1 MFLNQFHAMKMKNE
15 VIESVVNSKPSTW
28 WPESWSWHTFDEDER
43 GDEGYGSLF
52 LALSEGGRWLYRK
65 SYGNPNP
72 YGGIYRVSSG
82 LKWLKPT
89 KGLDL
94 LI

>member
-52 LALSEGGRWLYRK
+52 LSISLKVEDDSIEKVMEILTLMGVFIGFLVGLS
-65 SYGNPNP
+65 
-72 YGGIYRVSSG
+72 
-82 LKWLKPT
+82 
-89 KGLDL
+89 DL
-94 LI
+94 SPPRAWIF